1 MKSIIEHMITM
12 VVLSVMV
19 FVFSGILSIEQQIIN
34 ARNYH
39 TQVIEKIQ
47 DIGSYEGDTFDT
59 VSNKLIDDSKNNLRI
74 EVSNNKLFAKVEYDF
89 RIIVPLLGVIEDNTI
104 EGYAR

>member
-12 VVLSVMV
+12 IVLTVMV

-47 DIGSYEGDTFDT
+47 AIGSYEGDVFDT
-59 VSNKLIDDSKNNLRI
+59 VINKLIDDSNNNLHV
-74 EVSNNKLFAKVEYDF
+74 EVSDNRLYAKVKYDF
-89 RIIVPLLGVIEDNTI
+89 KIIVPLLGTIDDNTI